1 MRRAGQRRLRRGP
14 ALLASVAAGLG
25 LLAAAGPARVTGA
38 APAAGPM
45 SRLATSVAPARRAPL
60 AYAIQDDAQ
69 MLYAPGA
76 LAAALA
82 EIRPLGFTHVR
93 LTAHWDQ
100 LAPAPRSGRR
110 PRFDAADP
118 GAYEQARWAGLD
130 RAVRAAVAEGLRPMV
145 DVGFFA
151 PRWATRGVRRDDPRP
166 RNRIDPGAFRDFA
179 LAVALRYAGDF
190 TPPGA
195 DRPLPRVDVF
205 TLWNEPNLGVY
216 FTPQRAAPRN
226 GRVALASPRRYAALA
241 GPAYRE
247 IKLLRPEATVLVG
260 ALASGPA
267 WSPTARQ
274 AGIPALRFLREMA
287 CVDDRLAP
295 LRTAVCRGFTRIPGD
310 GLAVHVNA
318 MRVDPASR
326 PAGARADTLT
336 MGNLDTLS
344 ALLGRLAARGR
355 ISPRMRDVYVT
366 EFGYLTP
373 HVGRG
378 GATPGARRLP
388 VVSLAAQARYTTTAH
403 YLAWRVPRVRMF
415 AQFLV
420 RDTLCD
426 PLSRTPC
433 LDWPSGLYTATGR
446 AKPVASELEATLRA
460 WRRPG
465 GGADVWVRLGSALA
479 RRTAALE
486 YLAPDGSWQRVERRR
501 LASVAR
507 SRTPGI
513 LTARLRSRPGPRLR
527 LAYRDAHGPRVSRP
541 ASVDGRPQG

>member
-1 MRRAGQRRLRRGP
+1 MAMGRAGQRRLRRAHAVVGS
-14 ALLASVAAGLG
+14 LAAGLA
-25 LLAAAGPARVTGA
+25 LFAAT
-38 APAAGPM
+38 APAAAQRG
-45 SRLATSVAPARRAPL
+45 PL

-76 LAAALA
+76 LTAALA

-100 LAPAPRSGRR
+100 LAPAARSARR

-118 GAYEQARWAGLD
+118 GAYEQGRWAGLD

-145 DVGFFA
+145 DIGFFA
-151 PRWATRGVRRDDPRP
+151 PRWATRGVRRDDARP
-166 RNRIDPGAFRDFA
+166 RNRIDPAAFRDFA
-179 LAVALRYAGDF
+179 LAVALRYEGGF
-190 TPPGA
+190 TPP
-195 DRPLPRVDVF
+195 DENLPLPRVDLF

-216 FTPQRAAPRN
+216 FTPQRGGRAA
-226 GRVALASPRRYAALA
+226 VASPRRYAALA
-241 GPAYRE
+241 EPAYRE
-247 IKLLRPEATVLVG
+247 IKLFRPGATVLVG

-267 WSPTARQ
+267 WNPAARQ

-287 CVDDRLAP
+287 CVDDRLVP
-295 LRTAVCRGFTRIPGD
+295 LRTAICRGFTRIPGD

-326 PAGARADTLT
+326 PTGARADTLT

-344 ALLGRLAARGR
+344 TLLERLAARGR
-355 ISPRMRDVYVT
+355 ISPGLRDVYVT

-373 HVGRG
+373 HVGLG
-378 GATPGARRLP
+378 GATPGGPRLP
-388 VVSLAAQARYTTTAH
+388 VVSLADQARYTTTAH
-403 YLAWRVPRVRMF
+403 YLAWRLPRVRMF
-415 AQFLV
+415 SQFLV

-426 PLSRTPC
+426 PLSRGPC

-446 AKPVASELEATLRA
+446 PKPVASELEAALRA
-460 WRRPG
+460 WRRPA

-486 YLAPDGSWQRVERRR
+486 YRAPDGSWQRVERRR
-501 LASVAR
+501 LAAVAR

-513 LTARLRSRPGPRLR
+513 LTARLRTLPGPRLR
-527 LAYRDAHGPRVSRP
+527 LAYRDASGPRFSR
-541 ASVDGRPQG
+541 AVGVGSR